1 MKNLFKK
8 IGALLVAAV
17 MVLSMCTAVFADDN
31 KSTVP
36 SEGDT
41 GSITVKNLQAGDK
54 VDIVKIVKANYSGF
68 GFSGFEA
75 VYKIENTATPADVE
89 HPTTTEIADLT
100 NVQGIFDNG
109 STQTVSETATEVT
122 FSNLAVG
129 MYLIKVTPKAGNIT
143 TYNPMIA
150 SINYKDANTGTP
162 INGEVDATA
171 NWEIGTTVAYAKSTQ
186 NYKPDKVIVKEETKD
201 NQTIKSEV
209 KNDVVKKGAT
219 VKFKISGTIPAYS
232 KDSYKNPKY
241 ELTDTLSRGLTLA
254 TGYADTLKKN
264 INDALK
270 AKDAVDAVDA
280 VDVTID
286 NNVISIKF
294 KNEYLWSVAN
304 KTASERK
311 YSFEYEATVNG
322 TEYNLD
328 ASTNSVQLTYS
339 RTPSED
345 KHADPVK
352 TYHYTFNI
360 NGEIRKVDANN
371 QALSGAVFQLFTDS
385 DCKIAAKTVNN
396 ENITSTSNDQGLFD
410 FAGLDEETYYLKEI
424 KAPDSYQ
431 LTNKVY
437 RIKFDPTFD
446 NTSNEMTSYKVV
458 VTELNSDGTDGK
470 SVESTYGLKEA
481 NNKVEVTNIQNTK
494 LSSLPSTG
502 GMGTYLF
509 TIIGVVVMAGAAGAF
524 FISRRKG
531 SEE

>member
-41 GSITVKNLQAGDK
+41 GSITVENLQAGDK

-75 VYKIENTATPADVE
+75 VYKIENTATPANVE
-89 HPTTTEIADLT
+89 HPTTKEIADLT
-100 NVQGIFDNG
+100 NVKGIFDNG

-122 FSNLAVG
+122 FSDLAVG
-129 MYLIKVTPKAGNIT
+129 MYLIKVTPKEGNIT

-150 SINYKDANTGTP
+150 SINYEDANTGDP
-162 INGEVDATA
+162 INGKVDATA
-171 NWEIGTTVAYAKSTQ
+171 NWKIGTTVAYAKSTQ

-241 ELTDTLSRGLTLA
+241 ELTDTLSAGLTLA
-254 TGYADTLKKN
+254 TGYAETLTQI
-264 INDALK
+264 INTALN
-270 AKDAVDAVDA
+270 AQDA
-280 VDVTID
+280 VDVTIN

-294 KNEYLWSVAN
+294 KKEYLWSVAN

-322 TEYNLD
+322 TEYNLN
-328 ASTNSVQLTYS
+328 ASTNSVVLKYS

-345 KHADPVK
+345 KDAEPVK

-360 NGEIRKVDANN
+360 NGEIKKVDANN
-371 QALSGAVFQLFTDS
+371 QALSGAVFQLFTDP
-385 DCKIAAKTVNN
+385 DCKTAAKTVNN
-396 ENITSTSNDQGLFD
+396 ENITSTSDAQGSFD

-424 KAPDSYQ
+424 KAPETYQ

-437 RIKFDPTFD
+437 RIKFTPTFD
-446 NTSNEMTSYKVV
+446 NTSNEMTSYTVAVK
-458 VTELNSDGTDGK
+458 ELNSDGTDGK
-470 SVESTYGLKEA
+470 IVESTYGLEEA
-481 NNKVEVTNIQNTK
+481 NNKVKVTNIQNTK